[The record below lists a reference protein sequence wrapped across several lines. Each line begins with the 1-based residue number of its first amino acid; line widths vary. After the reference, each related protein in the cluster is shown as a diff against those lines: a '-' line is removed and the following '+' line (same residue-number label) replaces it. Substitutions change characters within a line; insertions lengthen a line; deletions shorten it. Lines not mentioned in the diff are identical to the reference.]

1 MRKLTIDP
9 QIKNL
14 RSGYRVNGIGIM
26 SIKKVPSSALSSH
39 L

>member
-1 MRKLTIDP
+1 MRKLSIDP
-9 QIKNL
+9 QIKNP
-14 RSGYRVNGIGIM
+14 RRGYRVYGIGIM